1 MFGFPN
7 RSQGPTGPTRTPK
20 VFEIRQAVKNNNRTE
35 VLLPERPVP
44 RCHGARCVG
53 AESSLGPP
61 PNGCEVV
68 WNKACTAL
76 QMPNGFTPS
85 DSYATWATA
94 PKAPTLTIGNP
105 LIPSPPSLRSF
116 LLSGVSSR
124 STTATIA
131 GHGRGH
137 REDHDQYDDVH
148 HRRLF
153 GFGERARDLALSLS
167 FYPLTCSLKWTRKK
181 RFSCFVLFFFILW
194 MRLGGFGIYLTAA
207 TTTTT
212 TTSKHKQTRCD
223 FFTLDSDYFFV
234 WIWLDLTIFL

>member
-61 PNGCEVV
+61 PNDCEVV
-68 WNKACTAL
+68 WNKAYTAL

-124 STTATIA
+124 STTATVA

-148 HRRLF
+148 HRSILSLALLSGRGKRDFPVSFCSFLSY
-153 GFGERARDLALSLS
+153 GCDLAASGSISQLL
-167 FYPLTCSLKWTRKK
+167 LLLQRQRQNTNK
-181 RFSCFVLFFFILW
+181 RAFVFFS
-194 MRLGGFGIYLTAA
+194 
-207 TTTTT
+207 
-212 TTSKHKQTRCD
+212 
-223 FFTLDSDYFFV
+223 TLDSGYFFV
-234 WIWLDLTIFL
+234 WIWLDLTIFFVV